1 MSCYYLKIGTNL
13 MTKSVLR
20 GRIRSKSLLVGS
32 GEVHSSMTPI
42 RKLIFLLSD
51 IITISFS
58 LIAAIWLKFDKLD
71 LQHIQY
77 LLFIV
82 PIMIPAGLIAFW
94 SAGLYNRTLRFTSLP
109 DMVAVFTAVT
119 GYSMVKMLSIY
130 FLESFPSLSAVF
142 IIDWMISLIL
152 VGASR
157 IAPRVLLNFAEATP
171 LRNWLYQKS
180 KERTKRIIIVGAGQA
195 GESVLREIK
204 RNINLPIEVVGLID
218 DDPKKC
224 DQIIHGVKV
233 IGTSEKMAQLAEQ
246 YHVDEI
252 IIAIPSASGSELR
265 RIVKLCQN
273 TRVRFKT
280 LPGLQDLIGGK
291 LVSLQLRDIAIEDLL
306 RRPTSEINLAEIAAY
321 VTGKTVLV
329 TGAGGSIGS
338 EICRQI
344 LPFQPEKLLMLGHGE
359 NSIFKAHQELLRDPS
374 LGNTVLIP
382 IIADIQDRE
391 KIGHLFNSLRPEIVF
406 HAAAHK
412 HVPLMELNPEE
423 AVKNNV
429 LGTRNLVDASH
440 NAKVERFVMIS
451 TDKAVNPTS
460 VMGASKRVAEKI
472 LKCYARRS
480 QTRFVAVR
488 FGNVLGSRGSVI
500 PMFKQQIEAG
510 GPVTITHPKMIRYFM
525 TIPEASKLVI
535 QAGAYGKGGEVF
547 ILDMGEPVRIQD
559 LAEDLIRL
567 AGLEVG
573 RDIEIKYTGIRP
585 GEKLFEELLTASEG
599 ITATRNSK
607 IFIAKA
613 EEVDEEALQA
623 QVEKLEMAA
632 KLGRPR
638 QIIRAFQEIVPSF
651 APNRDMIHN
660 DKMHRDDRSKQNE
673 KPKLRVIG

>member
-1 MSCYYLKIGTNL
+1 
-13 MTKSVLR
+13 
-20 GRIRSKSLLVGS
+20 
-32 GEVHSSMTPI
+32 MTPI
-42 RKLIFLLSD
+42 RKLIFILTD
-51 IITISFS
+51 IIIIAFS
-58 LIAAIWLKFDKLD
+58 LIAAIWLKFDKLEP
-71 LQHIQY
+71 QHIHY
-77 LLFIV
+77 LLFITPV
-82 PIMIPAGLIAFW
+82 LIPVGLIAFW
-94 SAGLYNRTLRFTSLP
+94 SMGLYNRTLRFTSLP

-119 GYSMVKMLSIY
+119 GYSMLKLTSIY
-130 FLESFPSLSAVF
+130 FLDSFPSLSAVF

-152 VGASR
+152 VGTSR
-157 IAPRVLLNFAEATP
+157 IAPRVCLNLIEVSP
-171 LRNWLYQKS
+171 LRGWLTQRGLS
-180 KERTKRIIIVGAGQA
+180 KNKRVLIVGAGQG
-195 GESVLREIK
+195 GESILREIK
-204 RNINLPIEVVGLID
+204 RNINLPIDVVGLID
-218 DDPKKC
+218 DNPKKAG
-224 DQIIHGVKV
+224 QIIHGVKV
-233 IGTSEKMAQLAEQ
+233 VGMTEQIAEIAEKYFA
-246 YHVDEI
+246 DEV
-252 IIAIPSASGSELR
+252 IIAIPSAAGSELR

-273 TRVRFKT
+273 SRVRFKT
-280 LPGLQDLIGGK
+280 LPGLQDIIGGK

-306 RRPTSEINLAEIAAY
+306 RRPPSEINLAEIAAY
-321 VTGKTVLV
+321 VTGKTVMV

-344 LPFQPEKLLMLGHGE
+344 MPFQPTKLLLLGHGE
-359 NSIFKAHQELLRDPS
+359 NSIFKTHQELLGNGN
-374 LGNTVLIP
+374 LGNTALIP
-382 IIADIQDRE
+382 IITDIQDRD
-391 KIGHLFNSLRPEIVF
+391 KINALFNAHRPEIVF

-440 NAKVERFVMIS
+440 NAGVERFVMIS

-480 QTRFVAVR
+480 STRFVAVR

-500 PMFKQQIEAG
+500 PMFKQQIENG
-510 GPVTITHPKMIRYFM
+510 GPITITHPKMIRYFM

-547 ILDMGEPVRIQD
+547 ILDMGEPVRIVD

-585 GEKLFEELLTASEG
+585 GEKLYEELLTASEG

-607 IFIAKA
+607 IFVARP
-613 EEVDEEALQA
+613 EEVNEEELLA
-623 QVEKLEMAA
+623 QVEKLEAA
-632 KLGRPR
+632 ARIGKPR
-638 QIIRAFQEIVPSF
+638 NIIRSFQEIVPSF

-660 DKMHRDDRSKQNE
+660 EKQREQKDHADE
-673 KPKLRVIG
+673 KPKLRVVG

>member
-1 MSCYYLKIGTNL
+1 
-13 MTKSVLR
+13 
-20 GRIRSKSLLVGS
+20 
-32 GEVHSSMTPI
+32 MTPI
-42 RKLIFLLSD
+42 RKLIFILAD
-51 IITISFS
+51 TICISFS
-58 LIAAIWLKFDKLD
+58 LIAAIWLKFDKLEPE
-71 LQHIQY
+71 HVQY
-77 LLFIV
+77 LLFI
-82 PIMIPAGLIAFW
+82 IPVLIPVGMVCFW
-94 SAGLYNRTLRFTSLP
+94 SMGLYNRTLRFTSLP

-119 GYSMVKMLSIY
+119 GYSMLKFCSI
-130 FLESFPSLSAVF
+130 FFMEAFPSLSAVF
-142 IIDWMISLIL
+142 VIDWMLSLIL
-152 VGASR
+152 IGASR
-157 IAPRVLLNFAEATP
+157 IAPRVLLNVVEMSPF
-171 LRNWLYQKS
+171 RCWLFNRSNDKA
-180 KERTKRIIIVGAGQA
+180 KRVLIVGAGQG
-195 GESVLREIK
+195 GESILREIK
-204 RNINLPIEVVGLID
+204 RNINLPIDVVGLID
-218 DDPKKC
+218 DSPKKK

-233 IGTSEKMAQLAEQ
+233 LGTTENLAEIARNFL
-246 YHVDEI
+246 VDEI
-252 IIAIPSASGSELR
+252 IIAIPSAAGGELR

-273 TRVRFKT
+273 TNVRFKT
-280 LPGLQDLIGGK
+280 LPGLQDIIGGK

-306 RRPTSEINLAEIAAY
+306 RRPPSEINLAEIAAY
-321 VTGKTVLV
+321 VTNKTVLV

-344 LPFQPEKLLMLGHGE
+344 LPFQPEKLLLLGHGE
-359 NSIFKAHQELLRDPS
+359 NSIFKTHQELLGS
-374 LGNTVLIP
+374 TKLGNTVLIP
-382 IIADIQDRE
+382 IITDIQDRE
-391 KIGHLFNSLRPEIVF
+391 KIGHLFQAHQPEIVF

-429 LGTRNLVDASH
+429 LGTRNLVDAAH

-460 VMGASKRVAEKI
+460 VMGASKRVSEMI

-500 PMFKQQIEAG
+500 PMFKEQIEKG
-510 GPVTITHPKMIRYFM
+510 GPITITHPKMIRYFM

-547 ILDMGEPVRIQD
+547 ILDMGEPVRIVD

-573 RDIEIKYTGIRP
+573 RDIEIKFTGIRP
-585 GEKLFEELLTASEG
+585 GEKLYEELLTASEG

-607 IFIAKA
+607 IFIAKP
-613 EEVDEEALQA
+613 EEVDEQALMA

-632 KLGRPR
+632 RVGKPR
-638 QIIRAFQEIVPSF
+638 NIIRGFQEIVPSF

-660 DKMHRDDRSKQNE
+660 EKPRHESQKKPE
-673 KPKLRVIG
+673 GKPKLRVVG

>member
-1 MSCYYLKIGTNL
+1 
-13 MTKSVLR
+13 
-20 GRIRSKSLLVGS
+20 
-32 GEVHSSMTPI
+32 MTPI
-42 RKLIFLLSD
+42 RKLIFILAD
-51 IITISFS
+51 TICISFS
-58 LIAAIWLKFDKLD
+58 LIAAIWLKFDKLEP
-71 LQHIQY
+71 QHVQY
-77 LLFIV
+77 LLFI
-82 PIMIPAGLIAFW
+82 IPVLIPVGMVCFW
-94 SAGLYNRTLRFTSLP
+94 SMSLYNRTLRFTSLP

-119 GYSMVKMLSIY
+119 GYSMLKFCSI
-130 FLESFPSLSAVF
+130 FFMEAFPSLSAVF
-142 IIDWMISLIL
+142 VIDWMLSLIL
-152 VGASR
+152 IGASR
-157 IAPRVLLNFAEATP
+157 IAPRVLLNVVEMSPF
-171 LRNWLYQKS
+171 RCWLFNRSNDKA
-180 KERTKRIIIVGAGQA
+180 KRVLIVGAGQG
-195 GESVLREIK
+195 GESILREIK
-204 RNINLPIEVVGLID
+204 RNINLPIDVVGLID
-218 DDPKKC
+218 DSPKKK

-233 IGTSEKMAQLAEQ
+233 LGTTENLAEIARNFL
-246 YHVDEI
+246 VDEI
-252 IIAIPSASGSELR
+252 IIAIPSAAGGELR

-273 TRVRFKT
+273 TNVRFKT
-280 LPGLQDLIGGK
+280 LPGLQDIIGGK

-306 RRPTSEINLAEIAAY
+306 RRPPSEINLAEIAAY
-321 VTGKTVLV
+321 VTNKTVLV

-344 LPFQPEKLLMLGHGE
+344 LPFQPEKLLLLGHGE
-359 NSIFKAHQELLRDPS
+359 NSIFKTHQELLGS
-374 LGNTVLIP
+374 TKLGNTVLIP
-382 IIADIQDRE
+382 IITDIQDRE
-391 KIGHLFNSLRPEIVF
+391 KIGHLFQAHQPEIVF

-429 LGTRNLVDASH
+429 LGTRNLVDAAH

-460 VMGASKRVAEKI
+460 VMGASKRVSEMI

-500 PMFKQQIEAG
+500 PMFKEQIEKG
-510 GPVTITHPKMIRYFM
+510 GPITITHPKMIRYFM

-547 ILDMGEPVRIQD
+547 ILDMGEPVRIVD

-573 RDIEIKYTGIRP
+573 RDIEIKFTGIRP
-585 GEKLFEELLTASEG
+585 GEKLYEELLTASEG

-607 IFIAKA
+607 IFIAKP
-613 EEVDEEALQA
+613 EEVDEQALMA

-632 KLGRPR
+632 RVGKPR
-638 QIIRAFQEIVPSF
+638 NIIRGFQEIVPSF

-660 DKMHRDDRSKQNE
+660 EKPRHESQKKPE
-673 KPKLRVIG
+673 GKPKLRVVG

>member
-1 MSCYYLKIGTNL
+1 
-13 MTKSVLR
+13 
-20 GRIRSKSLLVGS
+20 
-32 GEVHSSMTPI
+32 MTPI
-42 RKLIFLLSD
+42 RKLIFILAD
-51 IITISFS
+51 IIIIAFS
-58 LIAAIWLKFDKLD
+58 LIAAIWLKFDKLEP
-71 LQHIQY
+71 QHIHY
-77 LLFIV
+77 LLFITPV
-82 PIMIPAGLIAFW
+82 LIPVGLIAFW
-94 SAGLYNRTLRFTSLP
+94 AMGLYNRTLRFTSLP

-119 GYSMVKMLSIY
+119 GYSMLKLTSIY
-130 FLESFPSLSAVF
+130 FLDSFPSLSAVF

-152 VGASR
+152 IGTSR
-157 IAPRVLLNFAEATP
+157 ITPRVCLNLIEISP
-171 LRNWLYQKS
+171 LRGWLTQRGLS
-180 KERTKRIIIVGAGQA
+180 KNKRVLIVGAGQG
-195 GESVLREIK
+195 GESILREIK
-204 RNINLPIEVVGLID
+204 RNINLPIDVVGLID
-218 DDPKKC
+218 DNPKKAG
-224 DQIIHGVKV
+224 QIIHGVKV
-233 IGTSEKMAQLAEQ
+233 VGMTEQIAEIAEKYFA
-246 YHVDEI
+246 DEI

-273 TRVRFKT
+273 SKVRFKT
-280 LPGLQDLIGGK
+280 LPGLQDIIGGK

-306 RRPTSEINLAEIAAY
+306 RRPPSEINLAEIAAY
-321 VTGKTVLV
+321 VTGKTVMV

-344 LPFQPEKLLMLGHGE
+344 LPFQPNKLLLLGHGE
-359 NSIFKAHQELLRDPS
+359 NSIFKTHQELLGS
-374 LGNTVLIP
+374 SNLGNTALIP
-382 IIADIQDRE
+382 IITDIQDRE
-391 KIGHLFNSLRPEIVF
+391 KINALFNAHRPEIVF

-440 NAKVERFVMIS
+440 NSGVERFVMIS

-472 LKCYARRS
+472 LKCYAKRS
-480 QTRFVAVR
+480 STRFVAVR

-500 PMFKQQIEAG
+500 PMFKQQIEKG
-510 GPVTITHPKMIRYFM
+510 GPITITHPKMIRYFM

-547 ILDMGEPVRIQD
+547 ILDMGEPVRIVD

-585 GEKLFEELLTASEG
+585 GEKLYEELLTASEG

-607 IFIAKA
+607 IFVARP
-613 EEVDEEALQA
+613 EEVNEEELHT
-623 QVEKLEMAA
+623 QVEKLEAA
-632 KLGRPR
+632 ARMGKPR
-638 QIIRAFQEIVPSF
+638 NIIRCFQDIVPSF

-660 DKMHRDDRSKQNE
+660 EKQREQKDHIDE
-673 KPKLRVIG
+673 KPKLRVVG